1 MARFE
6 EHKDLSAAQIGQV
19 LRVKLG
25 EGYNLR
31 DPQID
36 KIDADNKTEFVFKVM
51 VEAPASAILQPGEH
65 FMFFVSRLTGKD
77 MDDWLE
83 AAVHKIK
90 AYAAHKSEALKF

>member
-6 EHKDLSAAQIGQV
+6 TYKGITAVQIAAVMQ
-19 LRVKLG
+19 VKLP
-25 EGYNLR
+25 GYRLR
-31 DPQID
+31 DPMID

-51 VEAPASAILQPGEH
+51 VEAPDSAILQPGEH